1 MGRKHYPS
9 DISVEQFE
17 RIRGLLEGSKK
28 RTCPRRV
35 DLYDVFCAILYL
47 LNLLKNAAVWR
58 ALPSDFPPAST
69 VRYYFDQWSKVPD
82 DASSSLLEQALKKSV
97 GARTREQR
105 QAALDELLH
114 RGRTKREEHRYGQ
127 TQGL

>member
-47 LNLLKNAAVWR
+47 LKNAAVWR

-82 DASSSLLEQALKKSV
+82 DASSSLLEQALKNLV
-97 GARTREQR
+97 ARTREQR
-105 QAALDELLH
+105 QAALDELLR
-114 RGRTKREEHRYGQ
+114 RGRTKRQEHRYGQ